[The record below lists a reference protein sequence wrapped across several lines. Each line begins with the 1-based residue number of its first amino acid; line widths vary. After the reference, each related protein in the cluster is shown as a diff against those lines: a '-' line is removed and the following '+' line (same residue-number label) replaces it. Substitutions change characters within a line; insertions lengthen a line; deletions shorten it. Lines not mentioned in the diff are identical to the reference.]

1 MMNDNANGNITLLTF
16 VDSCGQFGI
25 KALETLKTSHAM
37 IPVYSNV
44 GCDLKKPLKMLV
56 IRTGKRHYYCSSW
69 IWYPNKKEFTLSLQA
84 NADIL
89 STLHQLWST
98 SPFPQ
103 IWWRFFIVFRVYFN
117 WNWCL
122 ILRFILLYNAAT

>member
-56 IRTGKRHYYCSSW
+56 IRTGKRHYEKHDVQRLFS
-69 IWYPNKKEFTLSLQA
+69 N
-84 NADIL
+84 D
-89 STLHQLWST
+89 STI
-98 SPFPQ
+98 PK
-103 IWWRFFIVFRVYFN
+103 
-117 WNWCL
+117 
-122 ILRFILLYNAAT
+122 